1 VTRSHPGQSGPADR
15 TGRPPRVSGT
25 VDFSFMYAAHDAFSR
40 DLARLA
46 AAAAAGR
53 AREPVVRLG
62 WATFAR
68 QLAVHHTAEDTALW
82 PVLRAKVT
90 RAGEVAVLDA
100 MEAEHAQVDP
110 LLAQVE
116 RSLADGG
123 QDLAGPL
130 EQLTHLL
137 AAHLRHEEDE
147 ALPLVETYLGAK
159 GWAAFG
165 RAVAK
170 IQGLRG
176 VAEFFP
182 WMLEGA
188 DPATRDRLLA
198 LLPPPARLI
207 HRTIWARR
215 YARTP
220 RWQAAGLTS
229 TPPARAAERIT
240 PKG

>member
-1 VTRSHPGQSGPADR
+1 VTHSDTSQPGPAVRAGR
-15 TGRPPRVSGT
+15 TPQAGGT
-25 VDFSFMYAAHDAFSR
+25 VDFTFMYAAHDAFGR

-46 AAAAAGR
+46 AAVAAGHAGEPAVR
-53 AREPVVRLG
+53 AG

-100 MEAEHAQVDP
+100 MEAEHAQIDP
-110 LLAQVE
+110 LLAQVG

-123 QDLAGPL
+123 QDLAGNL
-130 EQLTHLL
+130 GELGSLL
-137 AAHLRHEEDE
+137 AGHLRHEEDQ
-147 ALPLVETYLGAK
+147 ALPLVESYLGAK

-182 WMLEGA
+182 WMLDGA
-188 DPATRDRLLA
+188 DRATRDRVLG

-207 HRTIWARR
+207 HRAIWAPR

-220 RWQAAGLTS
+220 RMM
-229 TPPARAAERIT
+229 
-240 PKG
+240 